1 MRLRKRKRIGSL
13 LLLVIVALVLLNGK
27 AIGRFIYPLKYSDQI
42 EKYSKEYRI
51 DPYLVAAVIKVESNF
66 EKNAISIKDAR
77 GLMQVTPSTS
87 KWIAEKLDIK
97 NFDVNM
103 LYNTDINIRMGCWYI
118 NDLKKEFGADMRL
131 VLAAYNGGRGNV
143 KKWLNNEENSKDG
156 ITLYYIPFKETDK
169 YVKRVEV
176 YYNLYKLLYTNE
188 KSYIESIKKIF
199 YGFFS

>member
-1 MRLRKRKRIGSL
+1 MKLRKRKRLGSL
-13 LLLVIVALVLLNGK
+13 LLLVIVALVILNGK

-42 EKYSKEYRI
+42 EKYSNEYNI

-66 EKNAISIKDAR
+66 QKDAISIKDAR

-103 LYNTDINIRMGCWYI
+103 LYNTDLNIRMGCWYI
-118 NDLKKEFGADMRL
+118 NDLRKEFGANMRL

-143 KKWLNNEENSKDG
+143 KKWLSNEENSKDG
-156 ITLYYIPFKETDK
+156 VTLYYIPFKETDK

-188 KSYIESIKKIF
+188 KSYMENIEKII
-199 YGFFS
+199 YSFFS

>member
-1 MRLRKRKRIGSL
+1 MRLRKRKRLGSL
-13 LLLVIVALVLLNGK
+13 LLLVIIALVILNGK

-42 EKYSKEYRI
+42 EKYSNEYNI

-66 EKNAISIKDAR
+66 QKDAISIKDAR

-87 KWIAEKLDIK
+87 KWISEKLDIK

-103 LYNTDINIRMGCWYI
+103 LYNTDLNIRMGCWYI
-118 NDLKKEFGADMRL
+118 NDLKKEFGADMKL

-156 ITLYYIPFKETDK
+156 VTLYYIPFKETDK

-176 YYNLYKLLYTNE
+176 YYNLYKLLYTND
-188 KSYIESIKKIF
+188 KSYMENVKKIINS
-199 YGFFS
+199 FFS